1 MTKRLFSL
9 LLLIVLTG
17 PALSVRAVQKDDEVE
32 SFLKAAKFLEE
43 KPLDKSAKELRGQ
56 ALKWLIV
63 TDKVSVS
70 LCSLLISGSEKKY
83 KYNAEIFNQYTLGMA
98 AFKLSNPDKAKG
110 PKPSA
115 LSPEKIPET
124 RILNSSDEDAAQLA
138 GIESAIKAYE
148 AILAEQPKAKSVLM
162 DDLLAKR
169 AAGTLAKYVAENN
182 CKPKGQ
188 QK

>member
-1 MTKRLFSL
+1 MTRRLFAL
-9 LLLIVLTG
+9 LLLIGLTG
-17 PALSVRAVQKDDEVE
+17 SALSLRAVQKDDEVE

-43 KPLDKSAKELRGQ
+43 KPLDKSAKDLRGR
-56 ALKWLIV
+56 ALQWLIV

-83 KYNAEIFNQYTLGMA
+83 KYGSEIYNQYALGIA
-98 AFKLSNPDKAKG
+98 AFKLSNPDKAK
-110 PKPSA
+110 
-115 LSPEKIPET
+115 
-124 RILNSSDEDAAQLA
+124 DEDTAQLA

-169 AAGTLAKYVAENN
+169 ANGTLAKYVAENN

>member
-83 KYNAEIFNQYTLGMA
+83 KYNAEIFNQYTLGMG
-98 AFKLSNPDKAKG
+98 AFKLSTADKAK
-110 PKPSA
+110 
-115 LSPEKIPET
+115 
-124 RILNSSDEDAAQLA
+124 DEEAAQLA
-138 GIESAIKAYE
+138 GIESAIRAYE

-169 AAGTLAKYVAENN
+169 ADGTLAKYVAENN